1 MVDPIADMLTRI
13 RNAKAVQKPSVEIP
27 FSKIK
32 LEIAKTLLREG
43 FLKEAEQKG
52 RKERKILEIT
62 LKYEDKISA
71 ISGIKKVSK
80 PGQRIYSSSQEL
92 LKAKREG
99 GTLLVSTSKGIMTD
113 REARKNHMGGEIICE
128 IW

>member
-13 RNAKAVQKPSVEIP
+13 RNAQRVQKPSVEIP
-27 FSKIK
+27 FSKLK
-32 LEIAKTLLREG
+32 LEIAKTLVKEG

-52 RKERKILEIT
+52 RKERKVLEVT
-62 LKYEDKISA
+62 LQYEDKISA

-80 PGQRIYSSSQEL
+80 PGQRMYASSQEL

-113 REARKNHMGGEIICE
+113 REARKTQVGGEIICE
-128 IW
+128 VW